1 MRLVRWQRL
10 SILLDITEHEVGYMG
25 SAFLLASSIESFQ

>member
-10 SILLDITEHEVGYMG
+10 FIILDITEHEVGHMA
-25 SAFLLASSIESFQ
+25 SAYSLASSIESFQ